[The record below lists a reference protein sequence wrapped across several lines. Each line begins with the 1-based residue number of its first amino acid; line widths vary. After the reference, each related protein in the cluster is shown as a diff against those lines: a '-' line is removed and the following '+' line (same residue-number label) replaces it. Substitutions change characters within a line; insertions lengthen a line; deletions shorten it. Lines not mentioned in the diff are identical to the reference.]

1 MAPQQQQAV
10 SAGSSLRLR
19 YLFFTKSTSVVQLL
33 KSKDRP
39 LDSAAEQL
47 ERCGLDW
54 KHRKEQLFKSMH
66 RAHKVHHTNNT
77 RGAKK
82 STAELLEPALLEHFS
97 FDKSILRSRE
107 HRCPRV
113 CAAFSMAEACRPFGL
128 SIASRAKSTAA
139 SLDENGKLES
149 KGLKAFR

>member
-1 MAPQQQQAV
+1 MVPQQQQAV

-54 KHRKEQLFKSMH
+54 KNRKEQLFKSIH
-66 RAHKVHHTNNT
+66 RAHKVGHTLKVLVRAFNEI
-77 RGAKK
+77 
-82 STAELLEPALLEHFS
+82 ELYS
-97 FDKSILRSRE
+97 DKVLY
-107 HRCPRV
+107 
-113 CAAFSMAEACRPFGL
+113 
-128 SIASRAKSTAA
+128 
-139 SLDENGKLES
+139 
-149 KGLKAFR
+149 

>member
-1 MAPQQQQAV
+1 MVPQQQQAV

-54 KHRKEQLFKSMH
+54 KNRKEQLFKSMH
-66 RAHKVHHTNNT
+66 GAHKVRHTFKAPSMLFT
-77 RGAKK
+77 KI
-82 STAELLEPALLEHFS
+82 ELNS
-97 FDKSILRSRE
+97 DKFCTKI
-107 HRCPRV
+107 
-113 CAAFSMAEACRPFGL
+113 
-128 SIASRAKSTAA
+128 
-139 SLDENGKLES
+139 D
-149 KGLKAFR
+149 

>member
-1 MAPQQQQAV
+1 MAPQQQQVV

-19 YLFFTKSTSVVQLL
+19 YLFLTKSKSVVQLL

-66 RAHKVHHTNNT
+66 RAHKVHHTN
-77 RGAKK
+77 KVLC
-82 STAELLEPALLEHFS
+82 ELLTKIGLYSDKDCTKIDWYLL
-97 FDKSILRSRE
+97 
-107 HRCPRV
+107 
-113 CAAFSMAEACRPFGL
+113 
-128 SIASRAKSTAA
+128 
-139 SLDENGKLES
+139 
-149 KGLKAFR
+149 